1 VNKIVRV
8 GLVGYGRVGRT
19 FAQLVDSQRQA
30 LLDSL
35 QVDPR
40 LVLIRRS
47 ETQAE
52 PGDTGGDLA
61 WTEAESLSDAVT
73 RLGID
78 VVVQAVPSSPALVQT
93 AKDQTLDAMRSGANV
108 VTATK
113 SHLVEYWADLQ
124 DAAISAGRS
133 LRISAATGAAL
144 PTADLC
150 RRGFRAFPCRSFRAS
165 LNGTSN
171 YVVGQLRRGLSL
183 DDAIAEAVARGIC
196 EPNPVDD
203 ISGRDAAMKLVLLA
217 NLLWEPHRRLSD
229 VVLERVDGDELS
241 ELVAEAERQELVL
254 CSVATADGNASPALR
269 VGHVLLEPSDPLAR
283 LRGAEKAVEFDLDL
297 GGSVIVSGG
306 ASSPEGAGLA
316 LLKDL
321 ANLATGDGGLGFA

>member
-1 VNKIVRV
+1 MTKIVRV

-19 FAQLVDSQRQA
+19 FAQLLDSQRQA

-35 QVDPR
+35 HIDPR

-47 ETQAE
+47 ATQGE
-52 PGDTGGDLA
+52 PADTAGDLA
-61 WTEAESLSDAVT
+61 WTEAEPLSDAVA

-78 VVVQAVPSSPALVQT
+78 VVVQAIPSNPGLIQI
-93 AKDQTLDAMRSGANV
+93 AKDQTLDAMHSGANV

-113 SHLVEYWADLQ
+113 SHLVEWWPDLS
-124 DAAISAGRS
+124 DAALSAGRS
-133 LRISAATGAAL
+133 IRISAATGAAL

-150 RRGFRAFPCRSFRAS
+150 RRGFRAFSCRSFRAS

-171 YVVGQLRRGLSL
+171 FVMGELRRGLSL
-183 DDAIAEAVARGIC
+183 NDAIAEAVARGIC

-217 NLLWEPHRRLSD
+217 NLLWEPHHRLSD
-229 VVLERVDGDELS
+229 VVIARVDGDELRN
-241 ELVAEAERQELVL
+241 LVAEADRRKLVL
-254 CSVATADGNASPALR
+254 CSIATADRNAIPALR
-269 VGHVLLEPSDPLAR
+269 VDHVMLPASDPLAR
-283 LRGAEKAVEFDLDL
+283 LRGAEKAVAFDLGL

-316 LLKDL
+316 MLKDV

>member
-1 VNKIVRV
+1 MV
-8 GLVGYGRVGRT
+8 
-19 FAQLVDSQRQA
+19 
-30 LLDSL
+30 
-35 QVDPR
+35 
-40 LVLIRRS
+40 
-47 ETQAE
+47 
-52 PGDTGGDLA
+52 GDLA
-61 WTEAESLSDAVT
+61 WTEAEPLSDAVT

-78 VVVQAVPSSPALVQT
+78 VVVQAVPSSAALVQ
-93 AKDQTLDAMRSGANV
+93 AARDQTLDAMRSGANV

-113 SHLVEYWADLQ
+113 SHLVEYWPDLG
-124 DAAISAGRS
+124 DAAIAAGRS

-144 PTADLC
+144 PAADLC

-217 NLLWEPHRRLSD
+217 NLLWQPHHRLSD
-229 VVLERVDGDELS
+229 VVVDRIDGDELR
-241 ELVAEAERQELVL
+241 ELVAEAERQDLVL
-254 CSVATADGNASPALR
+254 CSVAKADGDTSPALR
-269 VGHVLLEPSDPLAR
+269 VGHAMLPPSDPLAR
-283 LRGAEKAVEFDLDL
+283 LRGAEKAVEFDLGL
-297 GGSVIVSGG
+297 GGTAMVSGG

-316 LLKDL
+316 LLKDV

>member
-1 VNKIVRV
+1 VNTIVRV

-30 LLDSL
+30 LVGSL
-35 QVDPR
+35 HVDPR

-47 ETQAE
+47 ATQAE
-52 PGDTGGDLA
+52 PGDEAGELA
-61 WTEAESLSDAVT
+61 WTAAEPLSAGVA

-78 VVVQAVPSSPALVQT
+78 VVVQAIPSSPVLAQI
-93 AKDQTLDAMRSGANV
+93 ARDQALDALRSGANV

-113 SHLVEYWADLQ
+113 SHLVEYWQDLS

-133 LRISAATGAAL
+133 IRISAATGAAL

-171 YVVGQLRRGLSL
+171 YVVGQLRHGVSL

-203 ISGRDAAMKLVLLA
+203 ISGRDAAMKLILLA
-217 NLLWEPHRRLSD
+217 NLLWERHHRLSD
-229 VVLERVDGDELS
+229 VVVEPVAGDELR
-241 ELVAEAERQELVL
+241 EMVAEAERRELIL
-254 CSVATADGNASPALR
+254 CSVATAVNAGPALR
-269 VGHVLLEPSDPLAR
+269 VGQAMLAPSDPLAR
-283 LRGAEKAVEFDLDL
+283 LRSAEKAVEFDLDL

-316 LLKDL
+316 LLKDV
-321 ANLATGDGGLGFA
+321 ANLATGDNGLGFA